1 MNNLI
6 YIVDDKAEMR
16 DMLQMILQSGNP
28 AWEVRGFGEP
38 GALIAAVAERPPDMV
53 ISDFSMPGMK
63 GTELQDKIREI
74 SPSTIRLLLSGGIP
88 NLSRIASAHQ
98 FIAKPFQMKEVI
110 TVVTNSLRAQ
120 EWLRQHPRLGDIISG
135 LRSLPVVPAV
145 FHRLIGLLDQDNS
158 STDEIAQLLA
168 KDGGIMTRIIQ
179 LSNSS
184 LFNHGA
190 AVTSPEEAILCLG
203 LQNIKAVVLSL
214 HVFDSYGSLGFPEAP
229 VQGVWLHC
237 LETAQLA
244 EELCRKMQAREDAT
258 NAFLAGLLHDLG
270 QLVLMENARD
280 QYRQV
285 YQQAAAGGRP
295 LQEVEHEILGL
306 RSAEISAFLIALWGM
321 PAAAADAIA
330 SHRAPWE
337 TAHPKF
343 NAADALYVANI
354 LARRKHCPD
363 HLETPALDEDYLKSI
378 GAAEAINDWVASS
391 SPL

>member
-1 MNNLI
+1 MNKLI
-6 YIVDDKAEMR
+6 YIVDDQAAIR
-16 DMLQMILQSGNP
+16 DLLQRLLKCGNS

-38 GALIAAVAERPPDMV
+38 GELISAVAERPPDMV

-63 GTELQDKIREI
+63 GTEVQDKIREI
-74 SPSTIRLLLSGGIP
+74 SPSTIRILLSGSIS

-98 FIAKPFQMKEVI
+98 FIAKPFQAKEVI

-120 EWLRQHPRLGDIISG
+120 EWLRRHPRLGDIISG

-158 STDEIAQLLA
+158 ATHEIARLLA

-190 AVTSPEEAILCLG
+190 TVTSPEEAIMCLG

-214 HVFDSYGSLGFPEAP
+214 HVFDSYNSLGFPEAP
-229 VQGVWLHC
+229 VRGIWEHC

-285 YQQAAAGGRP
+285 YQQAAARGRP
-295 LQEVEHEILGL
+295 LQ
-306 RSAEISAFLIALWGM
+306 
-321 PAAAADAIA
+321 
-330 SHRAPWE
+330 
-337 TAHPKF
+337 
-343 NAADALYVANI
+343 
-354 LARRKHCPD
+354 
-363 HLETPALDEDYLKSI
+363 
-378 GAAEAINDWVASS
+378 
-391 SPL
+391 